1 MNLVLCGFEWHGL
14 TFRLTEPSPT
24 LRRSCP
30 RGPHIPNG
38 YSPMLGPPLN
48 LGRTLFLPVR
58 KSRRQ
63 GRQAESQQPVTPS

>member
-1 MNLVLCGFEWHGL
+1 MNLATLRFRMYGL

-30 RGPHIPNG
+30 RGPHLPSG

-48 LGRTLFLPVR
+48 LGRTLFMPVR

-63 GRQAESQQPVTPS
+63 GWQAEPCQPATPS